1 MKITDLAV
9 KNHQFTIVVFLMLIV
24 IGVYSYLK
32 IPQAEDPD
40 LPMPIVPVTILYPGA
55 SPIDLEELVVD
66 KLEKSFKEL
75 ENVKRI
81 WSEIKDGLTT
91 VVVEFTADS
100 DPDKKYDEVVRQ
112 VQTTRPS
119 LPQDL
124 YLIEISKINAGETN
138 IIQSALVSNAAS
150 YDELRIQAENLKD
163 LIARV
168 PGVKKAAAVAYPA
181 KELRVALDLPKLS
194 QLRITVT
201 QVMNAIQSEN
211 ANIPGG
217 SVEIGPQKFN
227 IKTSGNYRSLEE
239 VEQTIVGANMGQIVY
254 LKDVAHVDWD
264 EEDPRY
270 FGRYNGKSSIYHR
283 QHDGGTEYPR
293 RQEPD
298 L

>member
-1 MKITDLAV
+1 MKITEVAV

-24 IGVYSYLK
+24 VGIYAYTK

-55 SPIDLEELVVD
+55 SPIDMEELVVD

-75 ENVKRI
+75 ENVKRM
-81 WSEIKDGLTT
+81 WSEMKDGLAT

-112 VQTTRPS
+112 VQTTRPN

-124 YLIEISKINAGETN
+124 YLIDIAKINAGETS
-138 IIQSALVSNAAS
+138 IIQSAIVSQTAS
-150 YDELRIQAENLKD
+150 FDELRTQAEKLKD
-163 LIARV
+163 LIATV
-168 PGVKKAAAVAYPA
+168 PGVKKASSLAYPA

-194 QLRITVT
+194 QLRISIT

-211 ANIPGG
+211 INIPGG

-227 IKTSGNYRSLEE
+227 IKT
-239 VEQTIVGANMGQIVY
+239 I
-254 LKDVAHVDWD
+254 
-264 EEDPRY
+264 
-270 FGRYNGKSSIYHR
+270 
-283 QHDGGTEYPR
+283 
-293 RQEPD
+293 
-298 L
+298 